1 MADICKYRV
10 ITVYKKS
17 YNKWFIN
24 VKKKY
29 WYIDLAKNEKK
40 NFKVE
45 DRMIDNKVLGNEDVP
60 LDDHSHLRKDT
71 ICVVGGTMVVSAVGM
86 LNSN

>member
-1 MADICKYRV
+1 
-10 ITVYKKS
+10 
-17 YNKWFIN
+17 
-24 VKKKY
+24 
-29 WYIDLAKNEKK
+29 
-40 NFKVE
+40 
-45 DRMIDNKVLGNEDVP
+45 MIDNKVLGNEDVP